1 MKHPMIFCLLL
12 FSFAMSY
19 VMSANNPDTQISG
32 EQIQKT
38 SQIGKKEDL
47 PTFQALIDLI
57 KPDQDEDEMSQNAK
71 RVEKLTVFLSKFK
84 VSLDKVNYQAHR
96 FKETIQNR
104 GQNYQ
109 DMKQLL
115 KDIYHK
121 MMQDAFDKFGYTS

>member
-1 MKHPMIFCLLL
+1 MKHLMIFFVLL
-12 FSFAMSY
+12 FSFTISY
-19 VMSANNPDTQISG
+19 VSSANNPDTQISG
-32 EQIQKT
+32 EEIQKT

-121 MMQDAFDKFGYTS
+121 MMQDAFDKFGYNS

>member
-1 MKHPMIFCLLL
+1 MIFVLLL
-12 FSFAMSY
+12 ISSTSY
-19 VMSANNPDTQISG
+19 VSSDNNPDTQISG
-32 EQIQKT
+32 QQMQNT
-38 SQIGKKEDL
+38 SQIGNKEDL

-57 KPDQDEDEMSQNAK
+57 KPDKDEDEMSQNNAK

-84 VSLDKVNYQAHR
+84 ASLDKVNYQAHR

-121 MMQDAFDKFGYTS
+121 MMQDAFDKFGYNS

>member
-1 MKHPMIFCLLL
+1 MKHPMIFFVLL
-12 FSFAMSY
+12 FSFTISY
-19 VMSANNPDTQISG
+19 VSSANNPDTQISG
-32 EQIQKT
+32 EEIQKT

-121 MMQDAFDKFGYTS
+121 MMQDAFDKFGYNS